1 MSTDPEVLDKI
12 KRACS
17 PQKAI
22 YDMAEYM
29 GGYDADIIGAVDT
42 ANKASQDA
50 STALSTVNTVRV
62 TADNALSTANQASAT
77 ASNATTA
84 ASSAQTAAANAQ
96 TTADKAVSD
105 AATALEAGNKGIADA
120 ANALAASN
128 RVKTIADEALAGA
141 NASVN
146 GLDVT
151 SDQSTVSVTATK
163 NTGSPDVNAL
173 PVASAA
179 SAGVMNSATF
189 LAIEGLNSRVA
200 ALENEIRTYLVVLPN
215 TTPTQAEITTA
226 YRTGYPFAPNPPLDG
241 TVVIDSEKDLFY
253 QWVGG
258 SSQWIKLS
266 GQQIGMF
273 TNSTL
278 GTIKGSTTEG
288 QVAAEADG
296 TGSLNGYDAL
306 KSGIA
311 ANTTA
316 LGTLTTRVGAVETK
330 NTQQD
335 TSISTNATNIT
346 GLRTDLTTLEGKVNT
361 NTTGLAAVKTNADR
375 AVNSVSVLQNSTG
388 VRLAIAKN
396 DATLTEKVINPV
408 TEADA
413 GIVTP
418 AMYAQWNAGG
428 GGAGKVVFYN
438 FFANQ
443 TAKTEVYTDD
453 IIKTNY
459 VEISTTSVIWF
470 LEVQSGY
477 KVYGKHMYNADVP
490 FYWGD
495 WSGRSG
501 GTIGGV
507 SIESNFQPDSKY
519 VYNAGDHIITDAN
532 GNIKYHISFYLKG
545 ERTPPTEQYNSF
557 NLYIVITK
565 Y

>member
-1 MSTDPEVLDKI
+1 MVDPEVLDKI

-50 STALSTVNTVRV
+50 SAALSTVNTVKA
-62 TADNALSTANQASAT
+62 TADNALSTANQASSDAANAAST
-77 ASNATTA
+77 ASA
-84 ASSAQTAAANAQ
+84 AQTAAANAQ
-96 TTADKAVSD
+96 TTANKGVSD
-105 AATALEAGNKGIADA
+105 AAAALEAGNKGIVDA

-128 RVKTIADEALAGA
+128 RVKAIADSALAGA
-141 NASVN
+141 NAAVN

-163 NTGSPDVNAL
+163 NTGSPDVNSL

-189 LAIEGLNSRVA
+189 LAVEGLNSRVA

-215 TTPTQAEITTA
+215 TTPTQTEITTA
-226 YRTGYPFAPNPPLDG
+226 YRSAYPNAPNPPLDG
-241 TVVIDSEKDLFY
+241 TVVIDSEKDLYY

-288 QVAAEADG
+288 QIAAEADG

-306 KSGIA
+306 KSGVA

-316 LGTLTTRVGAVETK
+316 LGTLTTRVEAVETK
-330 NTQQD
+330 NTSQD
-335 TSISTNATNIT
+335 TAINANTTNI
-346 GLRTDLTTLEGKVNT
+346 GALTTRVTTVEDKIDTNTSGIAANKVN
-361 NTTGLAAVKTNADR
+361 ADK
-375 AVNSVSVLQNSTG
+375 AINNIVVNQRVP
-388 VRLAIAKN
+388 AIEIVADKN
-396 DATLTEKVINPV
+396 DGTTINRLISPV
-408 TEADA
+408 SASQA

-418 AMYAQWNAGG
+418 AMYNQWNAGG
-428 GGAGKVVFYN
+428 GGLSFKNIGILRSTPVGA
-438 FFANQ
+438 
-443 TAKTEVYTDD
+443 TKTV
-453 IIKTNY
+453 
-459 VEISTTSVIWF
+459 
-470 LEVQSGY
+470 
-477 KVYGKHMYNADVP
+477 DV
-490 FYWGD
+490 
-495 WSGRSG
+495 
-501 GTIGGV
+501 GGV
-507 SIESNFQPDSKY
+507 SLTLSSMETTSNTIGLGTVSVAVPRTI
-519 VYNAGDHIITDAN
+519 VYKVISPTVPQLNDTNNIDMRQVDTPSPHFNVKLHVAAKNGASIADIYLYDTNNKLTTHIIVTYTGFASGYYMD
-532 GNIKYHISFYLKG
+532 I
-545 ERTPPTEQYNSF
+545 
-557 NLYIVITK
+557 ITIT

>member
-1 MSTDPEVLDKI
+1 MALDPEVLDKI
-12 KRACS
+12 KKACS

-22 YDMAEYM
+22 YDMGEYM
-29 GGYDADIIGAVDT
+29 GRYDGAIIDATDT

-62 TADNALSTANQASAT
+62 TADNALSTANKASSDAANA
-77 ASNATTA
+77 ASV

-96 TTADKAVSD
+96 TTADKGVTD
-105 AATALEAGNKGIADA
+105 AANALTAANKGIADA

-128 RVKTIADEALAGA
+128 RVKTIADSALAGA
-141 NASVN
+141 NAAVN

-179 SAGVMNSATF
+179 TAGVMNTATF
-189 LAIEGLNSRVA
+189 LAVEGLNSRVA
-200 ALENEIRTYLVVLPN
+200 ALENEVRTYLVTLPN

-241 TVVIDSEKDLFY
+241 TVVIDAEKDLYY

-288 QVAAEADG
+288 QIAAEADG
-296 TGSLNGYDAL
+296 TGSLNGYDTL
-306 KSGIA
+306 KSGVSG
-311 ANTTA
+311 NTTA
-316 LGTLTTRVGAVETK
+316 ISGLTTRVGAVETK
-330 NTQQD
+330 NSQQD
-335 TSISTNATNIT
+335 TSIRTNETKIA
-346 GLRTDLTTLEGKVNT
+346 GLRSDLTTLEGEVNT
-361 NTTGLAAVKTNADR
+361 NKTEIDAVKINADKSINNIV
-375 AVNSVSVLQNSTG
+375 VNQSAPSVQIIADKNDGTSVS
-388 VRLAIAKN
+388 RLIS
-396 DATLTEKVINPV
+396 PV
-408 TEADA
+408 SDSQA

-418 AMYAQWNAGG
+418 AMYQQWNTGG
-428 GGAGKVVFYN
+428 GGAGKVVFYRY
-438 FFANQ
+438 FSNQ
-443 TAKTEVYTDD
+443 TAKTEIYTDD
-453 IIKTNY
+453 IIKKNY
-459 VEISTTSVIWF
+459 VEILPESILWF
-470 LEVQSGY
+470 VQVQSDY
-477 KVYGKHMYNADVP
+477 DVYGKNMLNADAP
-490 FYWGD
+490 FYWGG
-495 WSGRSG
+495 WSGRIG
-501 GTIGGV
+501 GTVGGASV
-507 SIESNFQPDSKY
+507 ESNFQPDSKY
-519 VYNAGDHIITDAN
+519 VYNAGDRIITDAN

-557 NLYIVITK
+557 NFYIVITK

>member
-50 STALSTVNTVRV
+50 SAALSTVNTVKV
-62 TADNALSTANQASAT
+62 TADNALSTANKASSDAANA
-77 ASNATTA
+77 ASV

-96 TTADKAVSD
+96 TTANKGVSD
-105 AATALEAGNKGIADA
+105 AAAALEAGNKGIADA

-128 RVKTIADEALAGA
+128 RVKSIADEALAGA
-141 NASVN
+141 NSAVN

-163 NTGSPDVNAL
+163 NTGSPDVNSL

-189 LAIEGLNSRVA
+189 LAVEGLNSRVA

-215 TTPTQAEITTA
+215 TTPTQTEITAA
-226 YRTGYPFAPNPPLDG
+226 YRTAYPYAPNPPLDG

-288 QVAAEADG
+288 QIAAEADG

-306 KSGIA
+306 KSGMT

-316 LGTLTTRVGAVETK
+316 LGTLTTRVDAVETK
-330 NTQQD
+330 NTSQD
-335 TSISTNATNIT
+335 TAI
-346 GLRTDLTTLEGKVNT
+346 NT
-361 NTTGLAAVKTNADR
+361 NTTNISALTTRVTTAEGEIDTNTAAIAANKVNADK
-375 AVNSVSVLQNSTG
+375 AINNIVVNQRVPSIEIT
-388 VRLAIAKN
+388 ADKN
-396 DATLTEKVINPV
+396 DGTTVSRLISPV
-408 TEADA
+408 SASQA

-418 AMYAQWNAGG
+418 EMYNQWNAGG
-428 GGAGKVVFYN
+428 GGGAESYYFEIANNGTAVIDENLSIRYEFNNQYGTHSYYLTVRKSDVSASVTTEGANFAMNVRNYTPSGGPHEYRIYDSMDSGKFTLNITVWEPTSKKVVAVYLGIIGN
-438 FFANQ
+438 TRINGSQ
-443 TAKTEVYTDD
+443 TGIMTGFK
-453 IIKTNY
+453 IK
-459 VEISTTSVIWF
+459 
-470 LEVQSGY
+470 
-477 KVYGKHMYNADVP
+477 
-490 FYWGD
+490 
-495 WSGRSG
+495 
-501 GTIGGV
+501 
-507 SIESNFQPDSKY
+507 
-519 VYNAGDHIITDAN
+519 
-532 GNIKYHISFYLKG
+532 
-545 ERTPPTEQYNSF
+545 
-557 NLYIVITK
+557 
-565 Y
+565 

>member
-50 STALSTVNTVRV
+50 SAALSTVNTVRV

-77 ASNATTA
+77 ASNAASTA
-84 ASSAQTAAANAQ
+84 SAAQTAATNAQ
-96 TTADKAVSD
+96 TTADKGVTD
-105 AATALEAGNKGIADA
+105 AANALTAANKGIADA

-128 RVKTIADEALAGA
+128 RVKAIADSALAGA
-141 NASVN
+141 NAAVN

-163 NTGSPDVNAL
+163 NTGSPDVNSL

-179 SAGVMNSATF
+179 NAGVMNSATF
-189 LAIEGLNSRVA
+189 LAVEGLNSRVA

-215 TTPTQAEITTA
+215 TTPTQTEITTA
-226 YRTGYPFAPNPPLDG
+226 YRSAYPGAPNPPLDG

-273 TNSTL
+273 TNSAL

-288 QVAAEADG
+288 QIAAEADG

-306 KSGIA
+306 KSGVA
-311 ANTTA
+311 ANTSA
-316 LGTLTTRVGAVETK
+316 LGTLTTRVEAVETK
-330 NTQQD
+330 NTSQD
-335 TSISTNATNIT
+335 TAINANTTNI
-346 GLRTDLTTLEGKVNT
+346 GALTTRVTTAEGKIDT
-361 NTTGLAAVKTNADR
+361 NTSDIAANKVNADK
-375 AVNSVSVLQNSTG
+375 AINNIVVNQG
-388 VRLAIAKN
+388 VPSIEIVADKN
-396 DATLTEKVINPV
+396 DGTTINRLISPV
-408 TEADA
+408 SASQA

-418 AMYAQWNAGG
+418 EMYNQWNAGG
-428 GGAGKVVFYN
+428 GGLKPLPITSVTLNTTDKTAQNLFHNSNYSVRLIVENDELRLYVKNNSPVTRTMHVYLFGIKGLNGTSTTGLSWVRN
-438 FFANQ
+438 LGQAQEATIDLSTSGMAN
-443 TAKTEVYTDD
+443 Y
-453 IIKTNY
+453 Y
-459 VEISTTSVIWF
+459 EISWGNENHILYTYKIW
-470 LEVQSGY
+470 QSN
-477 KVYGKHMYNADVP
+477 NALTWP
-490 FYWGD
+490 IFYC
-495 WSGRSG
+495 
-501 GTIGGV
+501 
-507 SIESNFQPDSKY
+507 
-519 VYNAGDHIITDAN
+519 
-532 GNIKYHISFYLKG
+532 
-545 ERTPPTEQYNSF
+545 EQAF
-557 NLYIVITK
+557 E
-565 Y
+565 

>member
-77 ASNATTA
+77 ASNAASTA
-84 ASSAQTAAANAQ
+84 SAAQTAATNAQ
-96 TTADKAVSD
+96 TTADKGVTD
-105 AATALEAGNKGIADA
+105 AANALTAANKGIADA

-128 RVKTIADEALAGA
+128 RVKTIADSALAGA
-141 NASVN
+141 NAAVN

-163 NTGSPDVNAL
+163 NTGSPDVNSL

-189 LAIEGLNSRVA
+189 LAVEGLNSRVA

-215 TTPTQAEITTA
+215 TTPTQTEITAA
-226 YRTGYPFAPNPPLDG
+226 YRSAYPNAPNPPLDG

-288 QVAAEADG
+288 QIAAEADG

-306 KSGIA
+306 KSGVA

-316 LGTLTTRVGAVETK
+316 LGTLTTRVEAVETK
-330 NTQQD
+330 NTSQD
-335 TSISTNATNIT
+335 TAINANTTNI
-346 GLRTDLTTLEGKVNT
+346 GALTTRVTTAEGKIDT
-361 NTTGLAAVKTNADR
+361 NTSGIAANKVNADK
-375 AVNSVSVLQNSTG
+375 AINNIVVNQRVPSIEIV
-388 VRLAIAKN
+388 ADKN
-396 DATLTEKVINPV
+396 DGTTINRLISPV
-408 TEADA
+408 SASQA

-418 AMYAQWNAGG
+418 EMYNQWNAGG
-428 GGAGKVVFYN
+428 NSKVKIELESSTNMTQGLQIYRPNNALYRFRIIPNGNGFQLKADVAAPGIN
-438 FFANQ
+438 FF
-443 TAKTEVYTDD
+443 TYLD
-453 IIKTNY
+453 
-459 VEISTTSVIWF
+459 
-470 LEVQSGY
+470 
-477 KVYGKHMYNADVP
+477 
-490 FYWGD
+490 
-495 WSGRSG
+495 
-501 GTIGGV
+501 
-507 SIESNFQPDSKY
+507 SNF
-519 VYNAGDHIITDAN
+519 G
-532 GNIKYHISFYLKG
+532 YHHPSM
-545 ERTPPTEQYNSF
+545 PTEPNTPLDLPGLSSSGNFRAEFIFQ
-557 NLYIVITK
+557 NLDINGVDLEIGHSTVFFSVEPARFTVIRRL
-565 Y
+565 YPI

>member
-50 STALSTVNTVRV
+50 SNALSTVNTVRA

-77 ASNATTA
+77 ASNAASTA
-84 ASSAQTAAANAQ
+84 SAAQTAAANAQ
-96 TTADKAVSD
+96 TTADKGVAD
-105 AATALEAGNKGIADA
+105 AAAALTAGNKGITDA

-128 RVKTIADEALAGA
+128 RVKAIADSALAGA
-141 NASVN
+141 NAAVN

-163 NTGSPDVNAL
+163 NTGSPDVNTL
-173 PVASAA
+173 PVASAS

-189 LAIEGLNSRVA
+189 LAVEGLNSRVA

-215 TTPTQAEITTA
+215 TTPTQTEITTTYRSA
-226 YRTGYPFAPNPPLDG
+226 YPNAPNPPLDG

-273 TNSTL
+273 TNTTL

-288 QVAAEADG
+288 QIAAEPDG

-330 NTQQD
+330 NTSQD
-335 TSISTNATNIT
+335 TTI
-346 GLRTDLTTLEGKVNT
+346 NT
-361 NTTGLAAVKTNADR
+361 NTTNISALTTRVTTAEGKIDTNTSGIAANKVNADK
-375 AVNSVSVLQNSTG
+375 AINNIVVNQRVPSIEIV
-388 VRLAIAKN
+388 ADKN
-396 DATLTEKVINPV
+396 DGTTINRLISPV
-408 TEADA
+408 SASQA
-413 GIVTP
+413 GVVTP
-418 AMYAQWNAGG
+418 EMYNQWNAGG
-428 GGAGKVVFYN
+428 GGAGKVVYKN
-438 FFANQ
+438 YLRNQ
-443 TAKTEVYTDD
+443 NTDLNLYTDD
-453 IIKTNY
+453 II
-459 VEISTTSVIWF
+459 TTCEMLTSGNIILNITVASDFKIW
-470 LEVQSGY
+470 
-477 KVYGKHMYNADVP
+477 GKNELNADVP

-495 WSGRSG
+495 WNVWNNSNTG
-501 GTIGGV
+501 GSTLQT
-507 SIESNFQPDSKY
+507 SFQPDSKS
-519 VYNAGDHIITDAN
+519 VYNSGKNIVIDQSGNVKYEIDFMMKGTRTGTDGQFN
-532 GNIKYHISFYLKG
+532 SYDLYL
-545 ERTPPTEQYNSF
+545 
-557 NLYIVITK
+557 VITK
-565 Y
+565 F

>member
-50 STALSTVNTVRV
+50 SAALSTVNTVRA
-62 TADNALSTANQASAT
+62 TADNALSTANQATAT
-77 ASNATTA
+77 ASNAASTA
-84 ASSAQTAAANAQ
+84 SAAQTAAANAQ
-96 TTADKAVSD
+96 TTANKGVSD
-105 AATALEAGNKGIADA
+105 AAAALEAGNKGIADA

-128 RVKTIADEALAGA
+128 RVKTIADSALAGA
-141 NASVN
+141 NAAVN

-163 NTGSPDVNAL
+163 NTGSPDVNSL

-189 LAIEGLNSRVA
+189 LAVEGLNSRVA

-215 TTPTQAEITTA
+215 TTPTQTEITTA
-226 YRTGYPFAPNPPLDG
+226 YRSAYPNAPNPPLDG

-278 GTIKGSTTEG
+278 GTIKGSITEG
-288 QVAAEADG
+288 QISAEADG

-330 NTQQD
+330 NTSQD
-335 TSISTNATNIT
+335 TTI
-346 GLRTDLTTLEGKVNT
+346 NT
-361 NTTGLAAVKTNADR
+361 NTTNISALTTRVTTAEGEIDTNTAAIAANKVNADK
-375 AVNSVSVLQNSTG
+375 AINNIVVNQRVPSIEIT
-388 VRLAIAKN
+388 ADKN
-396 DATLTEKVINPV
+396 DGTTVSRLISPV
-408 TEADA
+408 SASQA

-418 AMYAQWNAGG
+418 TMYNQWNASGG
-428 GGAGKVVFYN
+428 GLSFKNIGILRSTPVGA
-438 FFANQ
+438 
-443 TAKTEVYTDD
+443 TKTV
-453 IIKTNY
+453 
-459 VEISTTSVIWF
+459 
-470 LEVQSGY
+470 
-477 KVYGKHMYNADVP
+477 DV
-490 FYWGD
+490 
-495 WSGRSG
+495 
-501 GTIGGV
+501 GGV
-507 SIESNFQPDSKY
+507 SLKLSSRETTSNTIGLGTVSVTVPRTI
-519 VYNAGDHIITDAN
+519 VYKVISPTVPQLNDTNSIDMRQVDTPSPNFNVNLHVAAKNGASIADIYLYDTNNKLTTHIIVTYTGFSIGYYMD
-532 GNIKYHISFYLKG
+532 I
-545 ERTPPTEQYNSF
+545 
-557 NLYIVITK
+557 ITIT